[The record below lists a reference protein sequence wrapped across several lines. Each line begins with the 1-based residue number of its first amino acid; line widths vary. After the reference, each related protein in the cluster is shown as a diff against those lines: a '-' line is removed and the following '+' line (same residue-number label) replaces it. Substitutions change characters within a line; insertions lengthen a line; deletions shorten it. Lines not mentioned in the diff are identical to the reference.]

1 MANDQNRFDPDLA
14 EALEPSQLTAATQV
28 PLPRKK
34 LSRATVLLLV
44 ALRLYVFLAVPIV
57 VYAFVRALAAR

>member
-1 MANDQNRFDPDLA
+1 MANDPNRFDPRLA